1 MYTPTHHVDHNIV
14 IEKTTHRSA
23 MLIHFTQFIP
33 IYYPSRRNND
43 VPSNHEEVKM
53 AEKQKIN
60 GNGEFDRT
68 AVQSVNHAG
77 DAATSHRTIKPA
89 GVKDYRYQVSTT
101 YDFTGCTRQD
111 LMEVAVRA
119 LDVITA
125 DEFRTTYAG
134 TKKVESDPAK
144 ALRSI
149 DGEYKVKPI
158 AERLANRGK
167 AKDPVEVSK
176 KSFSGMDAD
185 ERAAFIEWA
194 KTQK

>member
-1 MYTPTHHVDHNIV
+1 M
-14 IEKTTHRSA
+14 S
-23 MLIHFTQFIP
+23 
-33 IYYPSRRNND
+33 
-43 VPSNHEEVKM
+43 
-53 AEKQKIN
+53 EKQQIN
-60 GNGEFDRT
+60 AEGEFDRT

-77 DAATSHRTIKPA
+77 EEATSHRTIKPA
-89 GVKDYRYQVSTT
+89 GVKTYRYQVSTT
-101 YDFTGCTRQD
+101 YDFTGCTRQE
-111 LMEVAVRA
+111 LAEVAVRA

-134 TKKVESDPAK
+134 TKKVAANPA
-144 ALRSI
+144 AAVLTI
-149 DGEYKVKPI
+149 DGKFKVKPI